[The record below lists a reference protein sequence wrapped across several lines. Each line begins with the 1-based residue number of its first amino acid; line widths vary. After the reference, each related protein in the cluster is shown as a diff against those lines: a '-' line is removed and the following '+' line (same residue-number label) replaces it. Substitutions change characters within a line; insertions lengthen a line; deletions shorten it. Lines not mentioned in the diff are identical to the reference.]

1 MTDLNKQYR
10 NADNLRT
17 RISIHQYSTNK
28 TGFGRWIFS
37 HYDIQPGSRILELG
51 CGTGDMWK
59 DQLDLL
65 DGSSMLTLTD
75 FSPGMLETAESTL
88 GEHENIRYHVVDIQS
103 IPFAD
108 NSYDIVIANMM
119 LYHAPDLDRAL
130 SEVRRVLRPGG
141 RFYCATYGEHG
152 ISEYVTE
159 LLREQN
165 IKDNLN
171 RSFTLQNGIFSLGKH
186 FGEVQRLDY
195 EDSLCIPC
203 IEDFADYIFS
213 MASLDGIQSLSHEE
227 LMKALEKRTVN
238 GILHVPKEYGMFICH

>member
-1 MTDLNKQYR
+1 MTDLKKQYR

-37 HYDIQPGSRILELG
+37 HYNIQPGSRILELG

-59 DQLDLL
+59 GQLGIL
-65 DGSSMLTLTD
+65 DGGSVLTLTD
-75 FSPGMLETAESTL
+75 FSPGMLETAKSTL
-88 GEHENIRYHVVDIQS
+88 GERENIHYRIVDIQS
-103 IPFAD
+103 IPFEE
-108 NSYDIVIANMM
+108 NSFDIVIANMM
-119 LYHAPDLDRAL
+119 LYHAPDLDRAF
-130 SEVRRVLRPGG
+130 SEVRRVLKPSGC
-141 RFYCATYGEHG
+141 FYCATYGEHG
-152 ISEYVTE
+152 ISEYVTN

-186 FGEVQRLDY
+186 FNEVQRHDY
-195 EDSLCIPC
+195 EDSLRIPC

-213 MASLDGIQSLSHEE
+213 MASLDGIQSLSREE
-227 LMKALEKRTVN
+227 LLKALEKRTVN